1 MYLRFRPFC
10 YTESSYSTMGGI
22 RLAGTSLNQTYLD
35 PVVED
40 VIAVSKQIESNFNS
54 IISGDIRLSPLA
66 LAVVVV
72 YKIIKLARG
81 ADMSLVT

>member
-1 MYLRFRPFC
+1 
-10 YTESSYSTMGGI
+10 MGGI
-22 RLAGTSLNQTYLD
+22 RLAGTSLNQAYLD

-72 YKIIKLARG
+72 YKIIKLA
-81 ADMSLVT
+81 AYKIYQLQF